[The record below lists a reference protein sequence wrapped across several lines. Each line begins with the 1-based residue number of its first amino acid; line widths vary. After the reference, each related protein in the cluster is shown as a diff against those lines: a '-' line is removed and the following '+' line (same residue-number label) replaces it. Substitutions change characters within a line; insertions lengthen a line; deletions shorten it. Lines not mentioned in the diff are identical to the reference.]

1 MAETPFR
8 GQAYGQAKQQEEAL
22 ATVPMADLV
31 DTSMRVAP
39 GSAGAFTR
47 PTGRPGE
54 PLNESAIIPPAEVMT
69 EGPIGNPNAMRLLS
83 RLLVLDDVP
92 TVSNSTKE
100 VLREIATLASFTDIE
115 RG

>member
-31 DTSMRVAP
+31 SSSPQVAP
-39 GSAGAFTR
+39 GAQGDFTR
-47 PTGRPGE
+47 PTNRPGE
-54 PLNESAIIPPAEVMT
+54 PLNESATIPPAEVMT
-69 EGPIGNPNAMRLLS
+69 EGPLGNPNAMRLLS
-83 RLLVLDDVP
+83 RLLVLDDIP
-92 TVSNSTKE
+92 STSASTRNII
-100 VLREIATLASFTDIE
+100 REIAALASLTDIQ